1 MGPINIA
8 VDSAFA
14 QTPFMADRA
23 AEVIMADPTTV
34 LVEVTNDKETR
45 RAVGQFIDSFDIALA
60 IYVRQCPPG
69 YERDSRLRAAW
80 SHAINALSQASSESL
95 SENEA
100 ELFWKDIFERAV
112 PQVEVPGSEMKV
124 NEGYPVIPTNIDPRE
139 PFEWN
144 PAAMVPLD
152 VESRE
157 TPLTILDCMIAA
169 PRWLQWKTR
178 HDFPIPKP
186 KTQAF
191 VSTPIWS
198 LERLEKFRKIPK
210 PMQEG
215 MIATA
220 LLIESSKIEGS
231 RILALPF
238 PSEFNVRY
246 PSLFLDHDFLL
257 SSDALYRSAG
267 SALSYFI
274 KMVPSTLLF
283 DLTASALDALSRTP
297 LDSTKL
303 ASIERTAYRFLMLL
317 SKSDR
322 PQLALSLIVRIFID
336 CPDASSWHRQLLSK
350 KFIRSL
356 SSGQAEE
363 IVSLFASS
371 VLERLE
377 QQMTSSSNRQRAEG
391 PDIFSDR
398 YVKVTTIEFLTQFLD
413 NADFVPPGF
422 CVDILSKLF
431 QEASRVDIRVAVL
444 DSMLYRLGRCAY
456 ESSSSLAEKLMSAL
470 EVAIPV
476 LGSLNERQQMQ
487 DVDWTEA
494 EKSGNLPEVY
504 DDEDMQYLPPML
516 EAMLRATTS
525 WSTPSDILRIGFV
538 RRIVLPVIEKSMEES
553 ARWVKIFT
561 LKYMPVG
568 QSIHT
573 PIFPV
578 RPGILEGLIESCP
591 EATPKYILDLY
602 QQFVLTNI
610 LPPAAL
616 VQLNNK
622 IKGDIELCI
631 SNERQYWLSLYGLGA
646 EVSTAGIV
654 NMLAKSWK
662 PSMVSDGFQVSHVQE
677 VVFEQAEALLQVTDE
692 SFGRWDDFTTWLEP
706 PLSRHKSDQDR
717 AAWLANG
724 RPVILRII
732 KRIDALRTPAW
743 QRDPNRQPPFLPPT
757 FGLRLWTLDYPQL
770 HQSPDACATF
780 AQQIVSVLRETIDLG
795 LSSHA
800 RLDEIRSA
808 LSECLPKYGVEVAC
822 CLGEIKLEDSTRL
835 QEISLRAELTDGL
848 LRKVTLPQD
857 KDHEDMRSI
866 MSMLEAWQ
874 NCELEDVRMRGIRL
888 RRHLKVQLFKMS
900 SVVLPLEVNA
910 IQGL

>member
-45 RAVGQFIDSFDIALA
+45 RAVGQFIDSFDTALA
-60 IYVRQCPPG
+60 IYIMQCPPG
-69 YERDSRLRAAW
+69 YERDSRVRAAW
-80 SHAINALSQASSESL
+80 SYAINALSQGPSERL
-95 SENEA
+95 SDNEA
-100 ELFWKDIFERAV
+100 ELFWKGIFERAV
-112 PQVEVPGSEMKV
+112 PQVEVPASEMKI
-124 NEGYPVIPTNIDPRE
+124 NEEYPVIPTDIDPRE

-144 PAAMVPLD
+144 PAAMVPFD

-157 TPLTILDCMIAA
+157 MPVTTLDCMIAA

-186 KTQAF
+186 KTQAI

-198 LERLEKFRKIPK
+198 SERLENFRKIPK
-210 PMQEG
+210 PVQEG

-231 RILALPF
+231 KILALPF
-238 PSEFNVRY
+238 PSETNVRY

-257 SSDALYRSAG
+257 SNDALYLSAG

-274 KMVPSTLLF
+274 SMVPSNLLL

-297 LDSTKL
+297 SDSPKL
-303 ASIERTAYRFLMLL
+303 APIERTAYRHLMLL

-322 PQLALSLIVRIFID
+322 PQLASSLIVRIIID

-356 SSGQAEE
+356 SSGQAQE
-363 IVSLFASS
+363 IVSLVASS
-371 VLERLE
+371 FLERLE
-377 QQMTSSSNRQRAEG
+377 HQMTSSSNQQIAEG
-391 PDIFSDR
+391 PDISLNR
-398 YVKVTTIEFLTQFLD
+398 YVKVTTLKFLAQFLE

-422 CVDILSKLF
+422 SVDILSKLF
-431 QEASRVDIRVAVL
+431 QKASHVDVRVAVL
-444 DSMLYRLGRCAY
+444 ESLLYRLGRCAY
-456 ESSSSLAEKLMSAL
+456 DSSNLLAEKLMSAL
-470 EVAIPV
+470 ELAIPV

-494 EKSGNLPEVY
+494 EKTGNLPEVY

-525 WSTPSDILRIGFV
+525 WSTPSDILRRGFI

-561 LKYMPVG
+561 LKHMPVG

-578 RPGILEGLIESCP
+578 RPGILEGLVESCP
-591 EATPKYILDLY
+591 EGTPKYILDLY

-610 LPPAAL
+610 LPPAGL

-622 IKGDIELCI
+622 INDDIELRN
-631 SNERQYWLSLYGLGA
+631 SNEGQYWLSLYGRGV
-646 EVSTAGIV
+646 EVSTVEIV
-654 NMLAKSWK
+654 NMLTKPWK

-677 VVFEQAEALLQVTDE
+677 LVFEQAEALLQVTDE
-692 SFGRWDDFTTWLEP
+692 SFGRWDDFTARLRP
-706 PLSRHKSDQDR
+706 PFSWWYQSDQDR
-717 AAWLANG
+717 AAWSANG

-743 QRDPNRQPPFLPPT
+743 QRDPNRQPAVLPPT
-757 FGLRLWTLDYPQL
+757 FRLRLWTLEYHQL
-770 HQSPDACATF
+770 YQSSDACATF
-780 AQQIVSVLRETIDLG
+780 AQQIISVLRETIDLG
-795 LSSHA
+795 LSGHA

-808 LSECLPKYGVEVAC
+808 LSQCLPKYGMEVAR
-822 CLGEIKLEDSTRL
+822 CLGDMEIEDSTKL
-835 QEISLRAELTDGL
+835 QETLLRAELTDGL
-848 LRKVTLPQD
+848 LRKAQLPQD
-857 KDHEDMRSI
+857 KDQDHEALRSI
-866 MSMLEAWQ
+866 KSTLEAWQ
-874 NCELEDVRMRGIRL
+874 NCELGVVRMRGIRL
-888 RRHLKVQLFKMS
+888 GKHLK
-900 SVVLPLEVNA
+900 
-910 IQGL
+910 I